1 MVAQADNLSKA
12 ETVRLAAFSARVAI
26 GAGRILKE
34 GFSKGKK
41 IRFKGRIDPVTQF
54 DLKSE
59 KYIVGRIQKSFPTH
73 DILSEEGASTDSNS
87 DFRWIIDPLDGTVNF
102 SHGFPLYCVSI
113 ALEYKGKIIV
123 GAVHDPERKETFTA
137 AEKQGA
143 YLNGR
148 RIRVSTESKL
158 QRSLLA
164 TGFAYDVATARTNN
178 LGLFARMIKKAQAVR
193 RPGSAAIDL
202 CWLACGRLDGFWE
215 YSLYPWDTAAA
226 ALIVEQA
233 GGKVTRLNGQKFGI
247 FDNNILASNARLY
260 RTLKRALTSR

>member
-1 MVAQADNLSKA
+1 MADRSGNLPKA
-12 ETVRLAAFSARVAI
+12 ETLKFTAFAARVSV

-34 GFSKGKK
+34 GFSKAKK
-41 IRFKGRIDPVTQF
+41 VRFKGRIDPVTQF
-54 DLKSE
+54 DLMSE
-59 KYIVGRIQKSFPTH
+59 KYIVNRIQKTFPSH
-73 DILSEEGASTDSNS
+73 DILSEEGTNRDSNS

-102 SHGFPLYCVSI
+102 AHGFPLYCVSI

-123 GAVHDPERKETFTA
+123 GAVHDPERKETFSA
-137 AEKQGA
+137 AEKLGA
-143 YLNGR
+143 YLNGKK
-148 RIRVSTESKL
+148 IRVSTESKL
-158 QRSLLA
+158 QRALLA

-233 GGKVTRLNGQKFGI
+233 GGKVTRLNGQQFSI
-247 FDNNILASNARLY
+247 FDKDILASNARLY
-260 RTLKRALTSR
+260 RSLKRALTGR